1 MSPEKHTSYSINSLD
16 VNKINFQNISVNQ
29 IKSEVNEIYSEDAS
43 SMPFLS
49 NIQKLE
55 DITSRIKQPN
65 GDNIELLSTR
75 AFDINNK
82 EQFKNVFKSSQSL
95 NERPKVNNRIQYNY
109 NIGDKLYEKGIIKQ
123 KMKENFIY

>member
-1 MSPEKHTSYSINSLD
+1 
-16 VNKINFQNISVNQ
+16 
-29 IKSEVNEIYSEDAS
+29 VNEIYSEDAS

-95 NERPKVNNRIQYNY
+95 NEQPKVNNRIQYNY

>member
-95 NERPKVNNRIQYNY
+95 NEQPKVNNRIQYNY